1 MNSLFGNWTS
11 TLRKNFLWLVL
22 STLLPTLGMINSVR
36 AAERIYASYSALER
50 SISINAL
57 EDYAKKGVID
67 DDLAVYQQYVQPQQ
81 LQELRRA
88 LVTPIKVNSVAV
100 SQFLYTPQGEFLLG
114 RLGEVIKSESR
125 QPKAGFHAL
134 RSALIL
140 ASAEPGGL
148 TLLNLLRKYPSRSIH
163 IDLARSLGIAAE
175 LEKLVSETNRAIA
188 AVSQKSNTEAA
199 TIQPS
204 SFVSQLPDLRRK
216 GKFVVKDKQTLKIFD
231 LPRNRLLQTDVYLP
245 NVSTAAPVIVISHG
259 VGSDSSNFEYL
270 ANHLA
275 SYGFVVVVPNHPGSD
290 AKQLRSLLDGHAS
303 EAAKPQEFVD
313 RPLDVKHVL
322 DELEMRNKSDSRF
335 KGRLNLQQ
343 VGVIGQSFGGYT
355 ALALAGAK
363 IDFQQLTKD
372 CSKQALKD
380 TWNLSLLLQCRALQL
395 PKNQYN
401 LRDERVKAAIAL
413 NPITSSIFG
422 KAGLKEIQTP
432 VMIVGSSDDT
442 IAPALY
448 EQILPFSW
456 IVNSQKYLV
465 VLEGGTHFSTI
476 GQSKNTTEQVGLPSE
491 IVGDNPAQ
499 ARRYIST
506 LSLPFFK
513 TYVTETSKYIPYLN
527 AAYVKSI
534 SSKPVGLSLVQ
545 SLTTTELAQAV
556 KKEGER
562 GKKKRGKGEKI

>member
-22 STLLPTLGMINSVR
+22 STLLPTLGISNSVQ
-36 AAERIYASYSALER
+36 AAERIYASYSAIER
-50 SISINAL
+50 SISITAL
-57 EDYAKKGVID
+57 EDYAKKNVID

-100 SQFLYTPQGEFLLG
+100 SQFLYTPQGKFLLE
-114 RLGEVIKSESR
+114 RLGEVIKTESR
-125 QPKAGFHAL
+125 EPEPSFHAL

-140 ASAEPGGL
+140 ASAEPEGL

-163 IDLARSLGIAAE
+163 IDLARSLGIAGE

-199 TIQPS
+199 SIQPS
-204 SFVSQLPDLRRK
+204 LNLSQLPDLRRK
-216 GKFVVKDKQTLKIFD
+216 GQFTVKDKQTLKIFD
-231 LPRNRLLQTDVYLP
+231 LARNRLLLTDVYLP

-259 VGSDSSNFEYL
+259 VGSDSGNFEYL

-275 SYGFVVVVPNHPGSD
+275 SYGFAVIVPNHPGSD
-290 AKQLRSLLDGHAS
+290 AKQLRSLLDGRAS

-363 IDFQQLTKD
+363 INFQQLGKD
-372 CSKQALKD
+372 CTKQALKD
-380 TWNLSLLLQCRALQL
+380 SWNLSLLLQCQALQL
-395 PKNQYN
+395 PKNQDYK

-422 KAGLKEIQTP
+422 EAGLKEIQTP

-456 IVNSQKYLV
+456 ITNTQKYLV

-476 GQSKNTTEQVGLPSE
+476 GESKSSNQQVGLPSE

-506 LSLPFFK
+506 LSLPFFE
-513 TYVTETSKYIPYLN
+513 TYVTGTSKYIPYLN
-527 AAYVKSI
+527 AAYVKTI
-534 SSKPVGLSLVQ
+534 SSQPVGLSLVQ
-545 SLTTTELAQAV
+545 SLTTTELARSLNGQV
-556 KKEGER
+556 KEVKP
-562 GKKKRGKGEKI
+562 

>member
-22 STLLPTLGMINSVR
+22 PTLLPTLGMSNSAQ

-57 EDYAKKGVID
+57 ENYAKKNVID
-67 DDLAVYQQYVQPQQ
+67 DDLAVYQQYVQPKQ
-81 LQELRRA
+81 LPLLRRA

-114 RLGEVIKSESR
+114 RLGEVIKTESR
-125 QPKAGFHAL
+125 QPKPGFHAL

-140 ASAEPGGL
+140 ASAEPEGL

-163 IDLARSLGIAAE
+163 IDLARSLGIAGE

-204 SFVSQLPDLRRK
+204 LNLSQLPSLRRK
-216 GKFVVKDKQTLKIFD
+216 GQFVVKDKQTLKIFD
-231 LPRNRLLQTDVYLP
+231 LARNRLLLTDVYLP
-245 NVSTAAPVIVISHG
+245 NVSTPAPVIVISHG
-259 VGSDSSNFEYL
+259 VGSDSGNFEYL

-275 SYGFVVVVPNHPGSD
+275 SYGFAVIVPNHPGSD
-290 AKQLRSLLDGHAS
+290 AKQLRSLLDGRAS
-303 EAAKPQEFVD
+303 EAANPQEFVD

-363 IDFQQLTKD
+363 INFQQLTKD

-380 TWNLSLLLQCRALQL
+380 TWNLSLLLQCQALQL
-395 PKNQYN
+395 PNNQDYK
-401 LRDERVKAAIAL
+401 LRDERVKAAIAV

-422 KAGLKEIQTP
+422 ETGLKEIQTP
-432 VMIVGSSDDT
+432 VMIVGSSNDT

-456 IVNSQKYLV
+456 IANTQKYLV

-476 GQSKNTTEQVGLPSE
+476 GESKNTSEQIPLPSE

-499 ARRYIST
+499 ARRYISI
-506 LSLPFFK
+506 LSLPFFE
-513 TYVTETSKYIPYLN
+513 TYVAGTSKYIPYLN
-527 AAYVKSI
+527 AAYVKTI
-534 SSKPVGLSLVQ
+534 SSQPVGLSLVQ
-545 SLTTTELAQAV
+545 SLTKSELGAIA
-556 KKEGER
+556 EW
-562 GKKKRGKGEKI
+562 

>member
-1 MNSLFGNWTS
+1 MNSLFGIWTS

-22 STLLPTLGMINSVR
+22 STLLPTLGMSNSAR

-57 EDYAKKGVID
+57 ENYAKKNVID

-114 RLGEVIKSESR
+114 RLGEVIKTESR
-125 QPKAGFHAL
+125 QPKPGFHAL

-140 ASAEPGGL
+140 ASAEPEGL
-148 TLLNLLRKYPSRSIH
+148 TLLNLLKKYPSRSIH
-163 IDLARSLGIAAE
+163 IDLARSLGIAGE

-199 TIQPS
+199 IVQPWLNL
-204 SFVSQLPDLRRK
+204 SQLPDLRRK
-216 GKFVVKDKQTLKIFD
+216 GKFALKDKETLKIFD
-231 LPRNRLLQTDVYLP
+231 LARNRLLLTDVYLP
-245 NVSTAAPVIVISHG
+245 NISTPAAVIVISHG
-259 VGSDSSNFEYL
+259 VGSDSGNFEYL

-275 SYGFVVVVPNHPGSD
+275 SYGFAVVVPNHPGSD
-290 AKQLRSLLDGHAS
+290 AKQLQSLLNGRAS
-303 EAAKPQEFVD
+303 EVVNPQEFVD
-313 RPLDVKHVL
+313 RPLDVKHIL

-363 IDFQQLTKD
+363 INFQELRKD

-395 PKNQYN
+395 PNNQYN

-413 NPITSSIFG
+413 NPITSSVFG
-422 KAGLKEIQTP
+422 EAGLKEIQTP
-432 VMIVGSSDDT
+432 VMIVSSSDDT

-456 IVNSQKYLV
+456 IANTQKYLV

-476 GQSKNTTEQVGLPSE
+476 GESKNTTEQVGLPSE
-491 IVGDNPAQ
+491 IVGNNPAQ
-499 ARRYIST
+499 ARQYLLRM
-506 LSLPFFK
+506 SLPFFE
-513 TYVTETSKYIPYLN
+513 TYVAGTSKYIPYLN
-527 AAYVKSI
+527 AAYVKTI
-534 SSKPVGLSLVQ
+534 SSQPVGLSLVQ
-545 SLTTTELAQAV
+545 SLTKTELARSLNGEV
-556 KKEGER
+556 KEVKP
-562 GKKKRGKGEKI
+562 

>member
-22 STLLPTLGMINSVR
+22 STLLPTLGMSNSAQ

-57 EDYAKKGVID
+57 EDYAKKNVID

-81 LQELRRA
+81 LQQLRRA

-100 SQFLYTPQGEFLLG
+100 SQFLYTPQGKFLLE
-114 RLGEVIKSESR
+114 RLGEVIKTESR
-125 QPKAGFHAL
+125 EAKPSFHAL

-140 ASAEPGGL
+140 ASAEPEGL

-163 IDLARSLGIAAE
+163 IDLARSLGIAGE

-199 TIQPS
+199 NIQPS
-204 SFVSQLPDLRRK
+204 LNLSQLPDLRRK
-216 GKFVVKDKQTLKIFD
+216 GKFAVKDKQTLKIFD
-231 LPRNRLLQTDVYLP
+231 LARNRLLLTDVYLP
-245 NVSTAAPVIVISHG
+245 NVSTPAPVIVISHG
-259 VGSDSSNFEYL
+259 VGSDSGNFEYL

-275 SYGFVVVVPNHPGSD
+275 SYGFAVIVPNHPGSD
-290 AKQLRSLLDGHAS
+290 AKQLRSLLDGRAS

-363 IDFQQLTKD
+363 INFQQLGKD
-372 CSKQALKD
+372 CTKQALKD
-380 TWNLSLLLQCRALQL
+380 TWNLSLLLQCQALQL
-395 PKNQYN
+395 PNNQDYK

-422 KAGLKEIQTP
+422 EAGLKEIQTP

-456 IVNSQKYLV
+456 IANTQKYLV
-465 VLEGGTHFSTI
+465 MLEGGTHFSTI
-476 GQSKNTTEQVGLPSE
+476 GESKNTSEQIPLPSE
-491 IVGDNPAQ
+491 IVGGNPAQ
-499 ARRYIST
+499 ARQYLLRM
-506 LSLPFFK
+506 SLPFFE
-513 TYVTETSKYIPYLN
+513 TYVTGTSKYIPYLN
-527 AAYVKSI
+527 AAYVKTI
-534 SSKPVGLSLVQ
+534 SSQPVGLSLVQ
-545 SLTTTELAQAV
+545 SLTKTELARSLNGEV
-556 KKEGER
+556 KEVKP
-562 GKKKRGKGEKI
+562 

>member
-22 STLLPTLGMINSVR
+22 STLLPTLGMTNSAR

-57 EDYAKKGVID
+57 EDYAKKNVID

-81 LQELRRA
+81 LQDLRRV
-88 LVTPIKVNSVAV
+88 LLTPIKVNSVAV
-100 SQFLYTPQGEFLLG
+100 SQFLYTPQGKFLLE
-114 RLGEVIKSESR
+114 RLGEVIKTESR
-125 QPKAGFHAL
+125 EAKPSFHAL

-140 ASAEPGGL
+140 ASAEPSGL

-163 IDLARSLGIAAE
+163 IDLARSLGIAGE

-204 SFVSQLPDLRRK
+204 LNLSQLPDLRRK
-216 GKFVVKDKQTLKIFD
+216 GQFVVKNKETLKIFD
-231 LPRNRLLQTDVYLP
+231 LARNRLLLTDIYLP
-245 NVSTAAPVIVISHG
+245 NVSTPAPVIVISHG
-259 VGSDSSNFEYL
+259 VGSDSGNFEYL

-275 SYGFVVVVPNHPGSD
+275 SYGFAVIVPNHPGSD
-290 AKQLRSLLDGHAS
+290 AKQLRSLLDGRAS

-363 IDFQQLTKD
+363 INFQQLGKD

-380 TWNLSLLLQCRALQL
+380 TWNLSLLLQCQALQL
-395 PKNQYN
+395 PKNQDYK
-401 LRDERVKAAIAL
+401 LRDERVKAAIAI

-422 KAGLKEIQTP
+422 EAGLKEIQTP

-456 IVNSQKYLV
+456 IANTQKYLV

-476 GQSKNTTEQVGLPSE
+476 GESKNATEQVGLPSE

-506 LSLPFFK
+506 LSLPFFE
-513 TYVTETSKYIPYLN
+513 TYVTGTSKYIPYLN
-527 AAYVKSI
+527 AAYVKTI
-534 SSKPVGLSLVQ
+534 SSQPVGLSLVQ
-545 SLTTTELAQAV
+545 SLTKTELAQAV
-556 KKEGER
+556 NGEVKEV
-562 GKKKRGKGEKI
+562 KP

>member
-22 STLLPTLGMINSVR
+22 STLLPTLGINNTVQ

-57 EDYAKKGVID
+57 EDYAQKGVID

-81 LQELRRA
+81 LQQLRQA

-114 RLGEVIKSESR
+114 RLGEVIKTESR
-125 QPKAGFHAL
+125 EAKPGFHAL

-163 IDLARSLGIAAE
+163 IDLARSLGIAGE
-175 LEKLVSETNRAIA
+175 LEKLVSETNRAVA

-204 SFVSQLPDLRRK
+204 LNLTQLPDLRRK
-216 GKFVVKDKQTLKIFD
+216 GRFAVTSQEKLKFFD
-231 LPRNRLLQTDVYLP
+231 LARNRLLLTDIYLP
-245 NVSTAAPVIVISHG
+245 NVQTPAPVIVISHG
-259 VGSDSSNFEYL
+259 VGSDSGNFAYL
-270 ANHLA
+270 ATHLA
-275 SYGFVVVVPNHPGSD
+275 SYGFAVVVPNHPGSD
-290 AKQLRSLLDGHAS
+290 AKQVRSLLNGRAS
-303 EAAKPQEFVD
+303 EAAEPQEFVD
-313 RPLDVKHVL
+313 RPLDVKHIL
-322 DELEMRNKSDSRF
+322 DELEERNKSDSRF

-363 IDFQQLTKD
+363 INFPQLGKD
-372 CSKQALKD
+372 CTQKALKD
-380 TWNLSLLLQCRALQL
+380 TWNLSLLLQCQALQL
-395 PKNQYN
+395 PGKVNAKEYN
-401 LRDERVKAAIAL
+401 LRDERVKAAIAI
-413 NPITSSIFG
+413 NPITSSVFG
-422 KAGLKEIQTP
+422 EAGLKEIHIP
-432 VMIVGSSDDT
+432 VMIVGSSNDT

-456 IVNSQKYLV
+456 ISNSQKYLV
-465 VLEGGTHFSTI
+465 MLVRGTHFSVI
-476 GQSKNTTEQVGLPSE
+476 GESKGSSEQVALPSQ
-491 IVGDNPAQ
+491 IIGDNPAQ
-499 ARRYIST
+499 ARRYINV
-506 LSLPFFK
+506 LSLPFFE
-513 TYVTETSKYIPYLN
+513 TYVTGTSKYIPYLN
-527 AAYVKSI
+527 AAYVKTI
-534 SSKPVGLSLVQ
+534 SSQPVGLSLVQ
-545 SLTTTELAQAV
+545 SLTTTELAQALDGETKEV
-556 KKEGER
+556 KP
-562 GKKKRGKGEKI
+562 